1 QILEAFIAFREE
13 VIERRTVYEL
23 RKARERAHIL
33 VGLAIAVANLDPVI
47 KLIREA
53 KDPGEARTGLIS
65 TPWPAGD
72 VTPLVELIDEPGHV
86 VVDGVY
92 RLSEEQAKAIL
103 DLRLHRLT
111 GLERDKIV
119 QELHEVGDKIRDYL
133 DILSSRA
140 RVLEILR
147 NELLAMKEQF

>member
-1 QILEAFIAFREE
+1 QLFRYTPLQSSFGVNALALNGGRPEMLSLKQILEAFIAFREE
-13 VIERRTVYEL
+13 VIERRTAYEL

-65 TPWPAGD
+65 TPWPGGD

-92 RLSEEQAKAIL
+92 RLSEEEAKGIL
-103 DLRLHRLT
+103 DLRLHRLA
-111 GLERDKIV
+111 GLGRDKVV
-119 QELHEVGDKIRDYL
+119 QELQEVGD
-133 DILSSRA
+133 
-140 RVLEILR
+140 
-147 NELLAMKEQF
+147 